1 MKTRRNRGEIGTN
14 VKKDCSSCVVH
25 GVHGTHQGWREVR
38 PTSTYE
44 SIVGLVLLCR
54 SEPDGVLKTTKPLN
68 RDPVYDA
75 KW

>member
-1 MKTRRNRGEIGTN
+1 MKTRKNREEIGTN

-44 SIVGLVLLCR
+44 SIVGLVFLCR
-54 SEPDGVLKTTKPLN
+54 SEPDGVLKTTKTPKHRPLL
-68 RDPVYDA
+68 RC
-75 KW
+75 